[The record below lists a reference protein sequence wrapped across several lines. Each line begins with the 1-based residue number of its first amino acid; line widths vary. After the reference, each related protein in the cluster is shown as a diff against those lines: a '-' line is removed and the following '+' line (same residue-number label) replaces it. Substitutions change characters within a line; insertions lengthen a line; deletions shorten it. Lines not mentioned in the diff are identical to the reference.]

1 VQNLAVDT
9 KVVVMA
15 PTNAGTWVFVSAD
28 DSHLRVRANKTSAAV
43 IEISRV
49 DVVQVAYP
57 KHHATAFGALFGVV
71 AGGVAASTGVKGGE
85 DRGIFAGALL
95 GTFLGLGV
103 LAGTLVG
110 AGLPHG
116 VIYGAPKV

>member
-9 KVVVMA
+9 KIVVNA
-15 PTNAGTWVFVSAD
+15 PTNAGTWLFVSAD
-28 DSHLRVRANKTSAAV
+28 DSDLCVRANKTSASV
-43 IEISRV
+43 IEISRA
-49 DVVQVAYP
+49 DIVQVAYP
-57 KHHATAFGALFGVV
+57 KHHVTAFGALFGVV
-71 AGGVAASTGVKGGE
+71 AGSVAASTGVNGGE
-85 DRGIFAGALL
+85 DRGIFAGALF

-116 VIYGAPKV
+116 VIYSTPKV